1 MASDD
6 FDVELFETRL
16 EGLKDTQDGIQQMS
30 AWCLKQRAH
39 HKKIVASWL
48 NVFKRVRVEH
58 RLVLFYLANDVIQ
71 YSKRKRLEFVE
82 SWATALQKAT
92 TMVRD
97 EKVKNKILRI
107 FSIWEQREIYNEEF
121 LTDLCGLLNIAPP
134 KKSHPTIP
142 DSEDYQN
149 ASLITSIRECV
160 ELSEMTDK
168 SFKKMPKA
176 PNCDIESIKQ
186 HLKDKSHS
194 DDVEKELERYAAY
207 IEAFN
212 KNLQAEIKSR
222 KMVLTNLDTA
232 VKFYA
237 NQRGEVKVVVSA
249 YKNFGS
255 RIKLVKKKLDEI
267 TPTLASPIPSPDV
280 NAPSPEPDADLQLPD
295 EQSPIPMSFFKNNLN
310 GYSSYLDGNLPFD
323 INDFKSEESA
333 SKTSSQPIEVIG
345 SRSDEE
351 SFNSSADYYKPESI
365 NVYSGNDNVMIP
377 GITPMPV
384 PAVPSGGYTSLA
396 RSSQQYNDVLP
407 PPPNPPMFGSSS
419 VLSNN
424 LHHGMNPG
432 YAPMNTR
439 PYNTNESYDQNPY
452 SRVSGPNGG
461 GVGLRRVGN
470 SPMQQPLMP
479 PPPMPSMGAMDN
491 GENGGANSFNS
502 PWDMGMSWSNPLDSS
517 SASTSSYGN
526 TPIDTPLSP
535 PHFDVDSLNASST
548 TLEYTEHDS
557 SLSSAQDVD
566 HRQLHLP
573 AFGIGSKLGLSKE
586 KTRQLD
592 IDHRN
597 LISLTGSPGAN
608 ESDKKPWYQGSNETS
623 SDVDYRV
630 LGQTIKT
637 IETTT
642 TILPVFNDTS
652 SVSSADDIGNHSATI
667 SPEKNDSPSK
677 DSQKDDSFSQP
688 TADEG
693 GGGTGG
699 YDPTDMVVD
708 MDMSDED
715 LDDIFREVNEQMAE
729 QSSSTDMAADINSE
743 TNGNEAS
750 DSATE
755 IQHTRPPLL
764 ETPAEYDPQTN
775 WDCPDWSQQM
785 AHMPWPNNRG
795 GGAGQHGVPPPPRPP
810 YAMQFPY
817 GPGAVTG
824 NDNNP
829 FAVPGGSPL
838 PGGRGG
844 FGGGGR
850 GRGGVWEGSPQNQ
863 FRNFPRPPRGAI
875 GAGGSPFFNRGRGR
889 GMGSPMIRGGPSPGY
904 RGKFRGKNN
913 WI

>member
-107 FSIWEQREIYNEEF
+107 FSIWEQREIYNEEY

-134 KKSHPTIP
+134 KKAHSIP
-142 DSEDYQN
+142 DSDDYQN

-160 ELSEMTDK
+160 ELSELTDK

-176 PNCDIESIKQ
+176 PNCDIDSIKQ

-212 KNLQAEIKSR
+212 KNLQAEIKTR
-222 KMVLTNLDTA
+222 KNVLANLDTA

-280 NAPSPEPDADLQLPD
+280 NAPSPEPDADIQLPD
-295 EQSPIPMSFFKNNLN
+295 DQSPISMSFFKNSLN

-323 INDFKSEESA
+323 INDFKSEESS

-345 SRSDEE
+345 SRSDDE
-351 SFNSSADYYKPESI
+351 SFNSSAEFYKPDSI
-365 NVYSGNDNVMIP
+365 NVYSGSDNVMIP
-377 GITPMPV
+377 GISPMPV

-396 RSSQQYNDVLP
+396 RSSQQYSDVLP
-407 PPPNPPMFGSSS
+407 PPPNPPMFGASNM
-419 VLSNN
+419 LSNN
-424 LHHGMNPG
+424 MHHGMNTAYPS
-432 YAPMNTR
+432 MNART
-439 PYNTNESYDQNPY
+439 YNTNESYDANPY
-452 SRVSGPNGG
+452 NRPSGANGG

-470 SPMQQPLMP
+470 SPVLPQQPLMP
-479 PPPMPSMGAMDN
+479 PPPMPSMGPMDTPDT
-491 GENGGANSFNS
+491 GGGNNFNS
-502 PWDMGMSWSNPLDSS
+502 SWDMGMTWNNPLDSS

-535 PHFDVDSLNASST
+535 PHFDVDPLTATSA
-548 TLEYTEHDS
+548 TLEYTEHDGS
-557 SLSSAQDVD
+557 MSSAQDVD

-608 ESDKKPWYQGSNETS
+608 ENDKKSWYQGSNETS

-652 SVSSADDIGNHSATI
+652 SVSSTDDIGNISTSI

-677 DSQKDDSFSQP
+677 ESKKDDSFSQP
-688 TADEG
+688 TTDA
-693 GGGTGG
+693 GGTVG

-715 LDDIFREVNEQMAE
+715 LDDIFR
-729 QSSSTDMAADINSE
+729 
-743 TNGNEAS
+743 G
-750 DSATE
+750 
-755 IQHTRPPLL
+755 
-764 ETPAEYDPQTN
+764 
-775 WDCPDWSQQM
+775 
-785 AHMPWPNNRG
+785 
-795 GGAGQHGVPPPPRPP
+795 
-810 YAMQFPY
+810 FY
-817 GPGAVTG
+817 G
-824 NDNNP
+824 
-829 FAVPGGSPL
+829 
-838 PGGRGG
+838 
-844 FGGGGR
+844 
-850 GRGGVWEGSPQNQ
+850 
-863 FRNFPRPPRGAI
+863 I
-875 GAGGSPFFNRGRGR
+875 
-889 GMGSPMIRGGPSPGY
+889 
-904 RGKFRGKNN
+904 
-913 WI
+913 